1 MNRKKRKKVLVVY
14 YNLEVGGIEKKLVR
28 LIKSFSK
35 KKLDI
40 ELALFEQKG
49 KLLKQLPKEVKIYN
63 LKQGGRFRNF
73 FKIIWQLVNIINN
86 QKIEIIFTYGDL
98 PGAICLLAKWLSKE
112 KPRVIIGIGNVM
124 SIWIK
129 HTRLS
134 IIRRWMNLFFLPQ
147 ADKLIAVSKRIR
159 LDLIENFMVPK
170 RKVMVIYN
178 LKDKLDLV
186 KKRKK
191 TRNKIPVILYAG
203 RLVKQKRVD
212 LLIKAFAEV
221 SKLIKARLL
230 IIGEGPEKDRLK
242 NLIKKLEMQGKIK
255 MENFTLDLNKRLA
268 DVDLVVLSSIVEG
281 CPNIIME
288 SMTVGTL
295 VLATKYPGA
304 EELIK
309 DGQTGFLVDLEVN
322 PKQLANA

>member
-1 MNRKKRKKVLVVY
+1 
-14 YNLEVGGIEKKLVR
+14 
-28 LIKSFSK
+28 
-35 KKLDI
+35 
-40 ELALFEQKG
+40 
-49 KLLKQLPKEVKIYN
+49 
-63 LKQGGRFRNF
+63 
-73 FKIIWQLVNIINN
+73 
-86 QKIEIIFTYGDL
+86 
-98 PGAICLLAKWLSKE
+98 
-112 KPRVIIGIGNVM
+112 
-124 SIWIK
+124 
-129 HTRLS
+129 
-134 IIRRWMNLFFLPQ
+134 MNLFFLPQ

-322 PKQLANA
+322 PKQLAKEMIKAIKYSQKSQKIAIKAKQWVSKFDLKTQTLKYEKVFLS